1 MCQNVAGQKLVQHVT
16 GLDLAVA
23 HVEEGAVTGLEARQA
38 LQHARE
44 EAQQLVDQAQA
55 ALQQRKLQHSHSDPA
70 ASRKQPSYGA
80 AGKALTGPSS
90 NALHGATSKVQQ
102 QSLPTT
108 APGLLKHP
116 IQGSTASYGANS
128 SALEQLQMAG
138 ASQASG
144 QIASSLLDRM
154 QSAQGAIC
162 WRLRTS
168 LRPCCLC
175 AIPSPL
181 LLSP

>member
-1 MCQNVAGQKLVQHVT
+1 M
-16 GLDLAVA
+16 
-23 HVEEGAVTGLEARQA
+23 TGLEARQA

-44 EAQQLVDQAQA
+44 EAQQLIDQAQA

-102 QSLPTT
+102 QSLATT
-108 APGLLKHP
+108 APGLLKLP
-116 IQGSTASYGANS
+116 FQGPTASYGANS
-128 SALEQLQMAG
+128 SALEQSQMAG

-144 QIASSLLDRM
+144 QIASSLLDKM

-162 WRLRTS
+162 WRLCTG
-168 LRPCCLC
+168 LCPCCLC

-181 LLSP
+181 LFSVLPAPPSPLPPSLPKPSCHCPYFVSLTR